1 MSNGAGF
8 GGTALI
14 FNQFL
19 ICVLSYAVDWI
30 ILSAV
35 FLSKDAIT
43 FTDLYLRL

>member
-19 ICVLSYAVDWI
+19 ICVLSYAVD
-30 ILSAV
+30 
-35 FLSKDAIT
+35 
-43 FTDLYLRL
+43 